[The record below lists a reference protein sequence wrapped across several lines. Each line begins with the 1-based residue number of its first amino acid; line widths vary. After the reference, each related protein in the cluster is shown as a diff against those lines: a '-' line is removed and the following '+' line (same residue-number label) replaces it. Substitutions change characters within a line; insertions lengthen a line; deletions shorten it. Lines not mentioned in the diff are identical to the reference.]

1 MQGADCI
8 QTLAADTDQQNQL
21 SEKQPSASLFPLS
34 LSLSIPLTHSHSIH
48 LPLQVTH
55 HPSTAP
61 SLLNGA
67 ICGWVTHF

>member
-34 LSLSIPLTHSHSIH
+34 LSQSLSPTRTQFISLSKSPTTPPL
-48 LPLQVTH
+48 LP
-55 HPSTAP
+55 PS
-61 SLLNGA
+61 
-67 ICGWVTHF
+67 

>member
-34 LSLSIPLTHSHSIH
+34 LSLSQSLSPTRTQFISLSKSPTTPPL
-48 LPLQVTH
+48 LP
-55 HPSTAP
+55 PS
-61 SLLNGA
+61 
-67 ICGWVTHF
+67 

>member
-34 LSLSIPLTHSHSIH
+34 LSQSLSPTRT
-48 LPLQVTH
+48 QFTH
-55 HPSTAP
+55 HSSTAP

>member
-34 LSLSIPLTHSHSIH
+34 QSLSPTRT
-48 LPLQVTH
+48 QFTH
-55 HPSTAP
+55 HSSTAP

>member
-34 LSLSIPLTHSHSIH
+34 LSLNPSHPLALNSPTTPPL
-48 LPLQVTH
+48 LP
-55 HPSTAP
+55 PS
-61 SLLNGA
+61 
-67 ICGWVTHF
+67 

>member
-34 LSLSIPLTHSHSIH
+34 QSLSPTRTQFISLSKSPTTPPL
-48 LPLQVTH
+48 LP
-55 HPSTAP
+55 PS
-61 SLLNGA
+61 
-67 ICGWVTHF
+67 